1 MQRSVC
7 AHDGPRNGTPSTDP
21 TGFSIPLFLRLV
33 YRDIGWERADSLT
46 LLLFYPF
53 FSDAAQRAGGMFLRI
68 VAFFFRLGCIGR
80 ALLSYPPH
88 FPSFSFYVPFSDS
101 YTLFVVFVAP
111 DVPQFT
117 ITLRLPSFVLW
128 LLILLFPLSFVLF
141 TRLRAEGVRNE
152 SLFFSSRVLF
162 RLLLLFI

>member
-7 AHDGPRNGTPSTDP
+7 AHDGLRNGTPSTDP

-33 YRDIGWERADSLT
+33 YRDIGWQRADSLT

-53 FSDAAQRAGGMFLRI
+53 FSDAAQRAGGMFLQI
-68 VAFFFRLGCIGR
+68 VAFFFRLGYIGR

-88 FPSFSFYVPFSDS
+88 SLSFSFYVPFSDS

-117 ITLRLPSFVLW
+117 ITLRLLSFVLW
-128 LLILLFPLSFVLF
+128 LLILLFPPSFVLF
-141 TRLRAEGVRNE
+141 TRLWAEGVRNE
-152 SLFFSSRVLF
+152 SLFFTSRVFF
-162 RLLLLFI
+162 RLLFI